1 MPFFLLTLYALALG
15 AIVGSFLNVVIF
27 RFPAG
32 ESIVFPG
39 SKCPR
44 CQTPI
49 KAYDNIPVLS
59 WLILRGRCRA
69 CREPIS
75 ALYPIIELANAL
87 FYVAIFLRTGVSWSF
102 LPLAA
107 IVSMTIVLIF
117 IDLDIQILPDVVDLP
132 GIAVG
137 LVIGWM
143 ALGADSEMM
152 LSASLRDSVLGA
164 VLGGGLL
171 WGIALVYRG
180 IRGFEGMGL
189 GDVKMLAMVGAVVGW
204 EPIIPLLFLAS
215 IMGATVGI
223 AFGAL
228 KRGGMQLALPFG
240 VFLGIATLVVMFFGP
255 TLLEWYGTILLR

>member
-1 MPFFLLTLYALALG
+1 MPFLFFAFFALALG
-15 AIVGSFLNVVIF
+15 AIIGSFLNVVIF

-49 KAYDNIPVLS
+49 KAYDNIPVFS

-75 ALYPIIELANAL
+75 PLYPIIELANAL
-87 FYVAIFLRTGVSWSF
+87 FYVAIFLHTGVAWSF
-102 LPLAA
+102 IPLAA
-107 IVSMTIVLIF
+107 IVSMTIVLVF

-143 ALGADSEMM
+143 ALGSKTELM
-152 LSASLRDSVLGA
+152 LASSLRDSLLGA
-164 VLGGGLL
+164 LLGAGLL

-180 IRGFEGMGL
+180 IRGVDGMGL
-189 GDVKMLAMVGAVVGW
+189 GDVKMLAMIGAVAGW
-204 EPIIPLLFLAS
+204 APIIPLLFLAS
-215 IMGATVGI
+215 ILGAVVGLT
-223 AFGAL
+223 FGAL

-240 VFLGIATLVVMFFGP
+240 VFLGIATLVVMFFGN
-255 TLLEWYGTILLR
+255 TLLEWYGLFLLR